1 MRRGLAVVAIVA
13 GIAAGAVYLV
23 NASGLYLTLG
33 LNDPIRFS
41 VLSSFSIGGAG
52 NLGSVTRGITEGAAS
67 ITSGLGR

>member
-41 VLSSFSIGGAG
+41 VLSSFSVGGAG
-52 NLGSVTRGITEGAAS
+52 NLSSVTRGITEGAAS